1 MGVQMDREEAL
12 RLWRTVTLENVRGRE
27 PDLTARQTAVLMTVY
42 LTEQPHTVRGLAET
56 LGVAKPAIT
65 RAIDT
70 LSGHGLVKRAKDEA
84 DRRNVFIQRTVK
96 GSVFLSDFAERI
108 ERAANTAPGPSTA
121 FNKAA

>member
-1 MGVQMDREEAL
+1 MGVQIKRDKAL
-12 RLWRTVTLENVRGRE
+12 RLWRAVTLETVRGDE

-65 RAIDT
+65 RAVDT
-70 LSGHGLVKRAKDEA
+70 LSGLGLVKRAKDEA
-84 DRRNVFIQRTVK
+84 DKRNVFIQRTVK

-108 ERAANTAPGPSTA
+108 ERAAGAASTA
-121 FNKAA
+121 QPAALAP